1 MSEADK
7 INSGYLTDVHGSLTI
22 DTGAPPEGGF
32 RITASSYVPDPI
44 FIITSEGRWM
54 RNGVDITDDA
64 AALREAFTHYLNH
77 TIHSFMAPR

>member
-7 INSGYLTDVHGSLTI
+7 INSGYLTDIHGPLTV
-22 DTGAPPEGGF
+22 
-32 RITASSYVPDPI
+32 SSTTQGPWSIVEQSIDPI

-77 TIHSFMAPR
+77 TIHGFMAPR